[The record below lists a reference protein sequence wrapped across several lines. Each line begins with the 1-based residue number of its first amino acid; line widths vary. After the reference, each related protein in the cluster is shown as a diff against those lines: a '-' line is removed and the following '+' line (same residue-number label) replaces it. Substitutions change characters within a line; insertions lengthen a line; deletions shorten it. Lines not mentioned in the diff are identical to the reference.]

1 MATGSSDPIDR
12 RTALRAAAAIA
23 GVALLSL
30 LFIASYAGALHE
42 PSPHDVPLAVGEA
55 VPAQI
60 ARQLDASPALRVETV
75 SGAGEGLEKI
85 DRREV
90 YGALVASRGQRLVLF
105 VAPAASAA
113 LSDFLAAEVPKELR
127 AAGQQ
132 VAVRTVY
139 PLPESD
145 TRGLVGFYTVIGW
158 AIAGYLGATLLGLA
172 FGTNPSRARTCW
184 RLAALS
190 ALGILVGLGG
200 AAISTTIAGY
210 DHGFVELALIGL
222 LTVLAT
228 GAVTVAL
235 QSLLGILGTGIAI
248 LLFVVFGNPA
258 AGGAYAGQ
266 LLPGIWRDGGQL
278 IPTGAA
284 TTAVRNAAYF
294 PQAPIW
300 LPLLCLAIWIAAGV
314 VVAIL
319 FAGRGRGLAPD
330 EAEASAA
337 GIA

>member
-1 MATGSSDPIDR
+1 MPDGSSASIDR

-42 PSPHDVPLAVGEA
+42 PRPHEVAVAVDET
-55 VPAQI
+55 VPAPI
-60 ARQLDASPALRVETV
+60 ARQLGASPSLKVEAV
-75 SGAGEGLEKI
+75 SGRAEALEKI
-85 DRREV
+85 DRREA
-90 YGALVASRGQRLVLF
+90 YGALVGSPSGRLALF

-113 LSDFLAAEVPKELR
+113 IADFLAAEIPKQLRSARVP
-127 AAGQQ
+127 
-132 VAVRTVY
+132 VAVRTVH
-139 PLPESD
+139 PLPASD

-158 AIAGYLGATLLGLA
+158 AIAGYLGATLLGLV
-172 FGTNPSRARTCW
+172 FGTDPSRARIAW
-184 RLAALS
+184 RFAALG
-190 ALGILVGLGG
+190 ALGIVVGLGG
-200 AAISTTIAGY
+200 AAIATAIAGY
-210 DHGFVELALIGL
+210 DHGFGKLVLIGL

-235 QSLLGILGTGIAI
+235 QSLLGILGTGVAI

-258 AGGAYAGQ
+258 AGGPYASE

-300 LPLLCLAIWIAAGV
+300 LPLLCLAIWIVGGV
-314 VVAIL
+314 VVAL
-319 FAGRGRGLAPD
+319 VFAGRGRRLSRA
-330 EAEASAA
+330 ESEASMA
-337 GIA
+337 GVG